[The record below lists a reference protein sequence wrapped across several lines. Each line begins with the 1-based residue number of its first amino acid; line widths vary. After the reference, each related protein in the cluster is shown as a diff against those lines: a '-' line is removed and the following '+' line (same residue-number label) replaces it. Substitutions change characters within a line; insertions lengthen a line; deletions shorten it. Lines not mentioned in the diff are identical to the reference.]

1 MCAILRTW
9 HHIASDHLAEM
20 TIRNIKRIKK
30 EGPNFEMTF
39 YEDQSDPGHYHP
51 LPADQPPF
59 DLDQFR
65 EEMQEMARVMAE
77 GIIRHARDQVVQEA
91 ADKERRLLQEI
102 DALKERVRVLERRSM
117 NKRPE
122 ADKN

>member
-1 MCAILRTW
+1 
-9 HHIASDHLAEM
+9 M
-20 TIRNIKRIKK
+20 TIRNIKKIKK
-30 EGPNFEMTF
+30 DGQNFELTF
-39 YEDQSDPGHYHP
+39 YEDQPDPGHYHP
-51 LPADQPPF
+51 LHADHQPPF
-59 DLDQFR
+59 NLDQFR

-77 GIIRHARDQVVQEA
+77 GIIRHARDQVVHEA

-102 DALKERVRVLERRSM
+102 DALKERVKVLERRSM

>member
-1 MCAILRTW
+1 MDF
-9 HHIASDHLAEM
+9 HHSTSDSLAEM
-20 TIRNIKRIKK
+20 TIKNLKNIKKD
-30 EGPNFEMTF
+30 GQNFEVQF
-39 YEDQSDPGHYHP
+39 YEEQPVPGHYHP
-51 LPADQPPF
+51 PHAYHQPPF
-59 DLDQFR
+59 NLAQFR

-102 DALKERVRVLERRSM
+102 DALKERVKVLERRSM